1 MQYIDKNKNSGKETG
16 GIYSD
21 LYEQYA
27 RKERQI
33 KPSEKYN
40 KRPDWNIN
48 KPGKRYI
55 PASERYPKQL
65 QKQRE
70 ENKVRRQMELLQLVE
85 RNNPW
90 NLCPKKGCYSDRSS
104 SPHGEMNTRTKGHR
118 GRKVTMWALTLMFH
132 MVLPEWEFSSVTQA
146 LRISYHYPLCE
157 EWYYN
162 VVSFSTIRRMYSD
175 FLT

>member
-1 MQYIDKNKNSGKETG
+1 MQYIDKNKISGKENG
-16 GIYSD
+16 GIYND

-27 RKERQI
+27 RRERQI

-85 RNNPW
+85 RNTPG
-90 NLCPKKGCYSDRSS
+90 NLCPKKGGYSDRSP
-104 SPHGEMNTRTKGHR
+104 SPHGEINMKNKGHR
-118 GRKVTMWALTLMFH
+118 ARKVMMCIFKTLFPH
-132 MVLPEWEFSSVTQA
+132 GFAWIGIQLCNSSIENFPIITFV
-146 LRISYHYPLCE
+146 
-157 EWYYN
+157 
-162 VVSFSTIRRMYSD
+162 
-175 FLT
+175 